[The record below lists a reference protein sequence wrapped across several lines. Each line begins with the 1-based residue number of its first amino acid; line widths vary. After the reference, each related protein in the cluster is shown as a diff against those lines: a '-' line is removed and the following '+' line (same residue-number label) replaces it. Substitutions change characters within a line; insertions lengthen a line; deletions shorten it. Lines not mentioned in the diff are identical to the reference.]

1 MAEDHLWWQ
10 TGIVYQIYPRSFQ
23 DTSGNGVGDLRGI
36 ISRLDHLQWLGVTAI
51 WISPC
56 FRSPMKDFGY
66 DVSDYRDI
74 DPLFGTLADMD
85 DVIAAA
91 HERGIR
97 VILDF
102 VPNHSSD
109 QHPWFTESRSSLDNP
124 KRDWYI
130 WRDAK
135 PDGSPPNNWLANFG
149 GIGWEWDEHTNQFY
163 YHAFLKEQ
171 PDLNWRNPEVRAAM
185 NDVLRF
191 WLDRGVDGFR
201 VDVMYHLIKDEQLR
215 DNPQNPKWKEGAYPY
230 SRLLAVY
237 SQDQPGVH
245 DVVREMRETFDEY
258 DERVIIG
265 EVYVPIPQLMKYY
278 GENNDGAHLPFNF
291 QLLLQ
296 PWNARIIGAIID
308 EYEAALPDGAWPNWV
323 LGNHDRPRV
332 AGRVGAAQARVAAML
347 LLTLRGTPTLYYGDE
362 LGMDNVIIPPEKVV
376 DPLGLTFRI
385 SRDPMRTPMQWNS
398 SPNAGFSTAGETW
411 LPLSPDFAEQNADVQ
426 REDPRSMLTLH
437 QRLIALRQSEDAL
450 MAGSYA
456 RMHAAG
462 DILAYS
468 RRHNGDGFAV
478 VLNLGGEP
486 QVVELDPADS
496 GRIALSTHLDR
507 DGDAVSGRVDL
518 RPNEGV
524 VIRLGR

>member
-1 MAEDHLWWQ
+1 MAKDHLWWQ
-10 TGIVYQIYPRSFQ
+10 TGIIYQIYPRSFQ
-23 DTSGNGVGDLRGI
+23 DASGDGVGDLRGI

-74 DPLFGTLADMD
+74 DPLFGTLSDMD
-85 DVIAAA
+85 DLIAAA
-91 HERGIR
+91 HERAIR

-102 VPNHSSD
+102 VPNHTSD
-109 QHPWFTESRSSLDNP
+109 QHPWFSESRSSRDNP

-149 GIGWEWDEHTNQFY
+149 GIGWEWDEHTSQFY

-171 PDLNWRNPEVRAAM
+171 PDLNWRNPEVREAM
-185 NDVLRF
+185 LSVLRF

-215 DNPQNPKWKEGAYPY
+215 DNPENPDWKEGAYPY

-237 SQDQPGVH
+237 SQDQPEVH

-265 EVYVPIPQLMKYY
+265 EIYVPIPQLVKYY
-278 GENNDGAHLPFNF
+278 GTNNDGAHLPYNF

-296 PWNARIIGAIID
+296 PWNARRIGAVID

-332 AGRVGAAQARVAAML
+332 AGRVGRAQARVAAML

-385 SRDPMRTPMQWNS
+385 SRDPMRTPMQWDA
-398 SPNAGFSTAGETW
+398 SPNGGFSAAGETW
-411 LPLSPDFAEQNADVQ
+411 LPLSPDFAEHNVDAERDDAGSV
-426 REDPRSMLTLH
+426 LTLH
-437 QRLIALRQSEDAL
+437 RRLIHLRQSEATL
-450 MAGSYA
+450 MAGAYA
-456 RMHAAG
+456 PVHADG
-462 DILAYS
+462 DVLAYT
-468 RRHNGDGFAV
+468 RRHDGDGFLVA
-478 VLNLGGEP
+478 LNFGGHP
-486 QVVELDPADS
+486 QTVELDAS
-496 GRIALSTHLDR
+496 LAGRVALSTHLDR
-507 DGDAVSGRVDL
+507 EGDAVSGSLAL
-518 RPNEGV
+518 RPDEGV
-524 VIRLGR
+524 VIRLG